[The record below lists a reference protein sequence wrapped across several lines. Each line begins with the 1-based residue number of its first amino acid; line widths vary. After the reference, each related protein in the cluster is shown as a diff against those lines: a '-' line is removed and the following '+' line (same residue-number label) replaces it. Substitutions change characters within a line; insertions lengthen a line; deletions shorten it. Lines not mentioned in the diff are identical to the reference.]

1 MNTLNVAPPLI
12 ADRDLPA
19 AAQPGRAVAVPAAVM
34 EGVVDDEQE
43 LARST
48 TWVQDAAGLRMAE
61 SHLQLSGLWCAA
73 CAAPIEDALRAVAG
87 VSEARV
93 AASVSRAVVRWDPA
107 RTRLSALIQAV
118 HRVGYGAVPDGA
130 VTQRQQRLRESRMAL
145 WRWFVAAFC
154 SMQVMMFLT
163 PSYVAGPGEL
173 GAEMQRLLAWG
184 AWLLSLPVLA
194 FSATPFFAGAWRS
207 WRTRRISMD
216 VPVALGIAV
225 TFLAS
230 TAAMADPSGVF
241 GHEVYFDSLTMF
253 VAFLLGARW
262 FETRIRHRAATWLEE
277 AAVRLPELARRIR
290 ADGTVETVALHHL
303 RVGDRLRVPAGETL
317 AADGVVLD
325 GATRVDEALLT
336 GESRPIAK
344 AQGSQ
349 VIAGSLN
356 LDHAVDV
363 QVQAVGADTQQ
374 AGIVALMRDA
384 ATQRP
389 EVSRLAD
396 RWAGPFLWAVLLLAA
411 LSAAAWSFIDPSR
424 AVWVAVSVL
433 IVTCPCAL
441 SLAVPSALVAAAGHL
456 ARRGILLRSMEAL
469 ETLARVRVVVFDKT
483 GTLTQDPGDAL
494 QLQAGHDAAGGA
506 TDTASARRVW
516 HEAAA
521 LASHSSHPVS
531 RAIAS
536 AAASL
541 QINAD
546 DVHAPV
552 WREVIEVPGQGLMA
566 KDASGCAWRLGSRAW
581 VLASRQ
587 NHAAYPGDVLDD
599 VAGDVRACFAAEDGP
614 VWTFV
619 GVETLRPEAL
629 SMRQSLAAMGVDVM
643 LLSGDRAPRVRA
655 LAAAMGAVSSVA
667 EASPD
672 QKLDAVR
679 TLQIEGRTV
688 AMVGDGLNDAPVV
701 AQADV
706 SIAMGSGAAVTRSQA
721 DAVLVANDLGALPL
735 ALALS
740 RRTVRVIR
748 QNLLWAAAYNAAC
761 IPLAMM
767 GWLPPWAAGLGMA
780 LSSTAVILNAQRLA
794 R

>member
-1 MNTLNVAPPLI
+1 MNTLNVASPQI

-19 AAQPGRAVAVPAAVM
+19 AAQPGREVPVPAAVS

-43 LARST
+43 LAHST
-48 TWVQDAAGLRMAE
+48 TWVQDAAGLRLAE

-73 CAAPIEDALRAVAG
+73 CAAPIEDALRAVVG

-130 VTQRQQRLRESRMAL
+130 MTQRQHRLRESRMAL

-173 GAEMQRLLAWG
+173 GAEMQRLLTWG

-262 FETRIRHRAATWLEE
+262 FETRVRHRAATWLEE

-290 ADGTVETVALHHL
+290 ADGTVETVAVHHL
-303 RVGDRLRVPAGETL
+303 RVGDRLRVPAGDTL
-317 AADGVVLD
+317 AADGVVLE

-336 GESRPIAK
+336 GESRPVAK
-344 AQGSQ
+344 PQGSR

-356 LDHAVDV
+356 LDHVVDV
-363 QVQAVGADTQQ
+363 QVQAVGADTRQ

-389 EVSRLAD
+389 EAARLAD
-396 RWAGPFLWAVLLLAA
+396 RWAGPFLWTVLLLAA
-411 LSAAAWSFIDPSR
+411 LSAAVWSVIDPAR

-456 ARRGILLRSMEAL
+456 ARRGVLLRSMEAL
-469 ETLARVRVVVFDKT
+469 ETLARVRMVVFDKT
-483 GTLTQDPGDAL
+483 GTLTRDPGDAL
-494 QLQAGHDAAGGA
+494 QLQAEHGPSND
-506 TDTASARRVW
+506 SALKPAVW
-516 HEAAA
+516 RAAAA

-531 RAIAS
+531 RAISAS
-536 AAASL
+536 SARLPTNTSH
-541 QINAD
+541 D
-546 DVHAPV
+546 DAPA
-552 WREVIEVPGQGLMA
+552 WHEVVEVAGKGLSA
-566 KDASGCAWRLGSRAW
+566 KDGSGSTWRLGSRDW
-581 VLASRQ
+581 VMASR
-587 NHAAYPGDVLDD
+587 HALHTLTHRTCDD
-599 VAGDVRACFAAEDGP
+599 AADDARAWFAAEAGP
-614 VWTFV
+614 VWFFV
-619 GVETLRPEAL
+619 GVESLRPEAL
-629 SMRQSLAAMGVDVM
+629 LMGKSLAAMDVGVM

-655 LAAAMGAVSSVA
+655 LAAAMGAVKGVA

-679 TLQIEGRTV
+679 ALQSEGRTV

-721 DAVLVANDLGALPL
+721 DAVLVGNDLGALPL

-748 QNLLWAAAYNAAC
+748 QNLAWAAAYNAAC

-780 LSSTAVILNAQRLA
+780 LSSTVVILNAQRLT